1 MSAKARASV
10 LQGNRQR
17 STALNGR
24 DLASLLGET
33 DREVVDVWTSNMTK
47 THESTFRRLSKDDD
61 GRLSWA
67 LQEVLRFR
75 GLQYDVGNWDPILA
89 MRCRE
94 VRVPSPSDR
103 IL

>member
-17 STALNGR
+17 SIALNGR

-33 DREVVDVWTSNMTK
+33 DQAVVDVWTSNMTK
-47 THESTFRRLSKDDD
+47 THESTLRRLRKDDD
-61 GRLSWA
+61 GKLSLA

-75 GLQYDVGNWDPILA
+75 GLQYGAGNWDPIIA

-94 VRVPSPSDR
+94 VRVLPPSDPT
-103 IL
+103 L